1 MTNPYLEA
9 ARELRTRIDANAVEA
24 GNEFVPS
31 DTIDAMQSEGLF
43 GVMTPKAVGGA
54 ELPISDVLD
63 VYTELARADGSAGWC
78 LMAGASTVA
87 YFGAYNPDSFVDR
100 LFADGIPLCAGQFAP
115 NGTAVRGAGGYTIT
129 GNYSFGSGIHYANW
143 VGSGFIVP
151 PEEGSD
157 APAQYLFALVEK
169 EDVELRGN
177 WKVLG
182 LQSTASLD
190 YNLDAVFVPEDA
202 TFLFAAPTRYRG
214 GPIYELG
221 VISLTAI
228 GHAGFAMGVTRRA
241 LDELASVAKTKVR
254 MGSAD
259 FLKDNERFLHAL
271 GALESRYRAACSWV
285 YQAFDEL
292 ERGAIETEKFD
303 AKTSVQVRQATV
315 FVTQEGADICREAY
329 LLAGTTALRDGA
341 LQRCFRDIHA
351 GSQHFFASPVST
363 LEFGRGLM
371 DEAADFAIDR

>member
-9 ARELRTRIDANAVEA
+9 ARGLRARIDANAVAA
-24 GNEFVPS
+24 GNEFVPP

-54 ELPISDVLD
+54 ELPIADVLD

-78 LMAGASTVA
+78 LMAAASDVA
-87 YFGAYNPDSFVDR
+87 YFGAYCPDAFVDR

-115 NGTAVRGAGGYTIT
+115 NGGAVRDAGGYRIT

-151 PEEGSD
+151 PESGSE
-157 APAQYLFALVEK
+157 APAEYRFALVPK
-169 EDVELRGN
+169 EEVELRGN
-177 WKVLG
+177 WNVLG

-190 YNLDAVFVPEDA
+190 YQMDAVYAPAEA

-241 LDELASVAKTKVR
+241 LDELSSVARTKVR
-254 MGSAD
+254 MGASD

-271 GALESRYRAACSWV
+271 AVLESRFRAACAWV
-285 YQAFDEL
+285 YDAFDQM
-292 ERGAIETEKFD
+292 ERAAVETEKFD

-315 FVTQEGADICREAY
+315 FITQVGADICREAY

-351 GSQHFFASPVST
+351 GSQHFFASPAST
-363 LEFGRGLM
+363 LDFGRLLM
-371 DEAADFAIDR
+371 EEAAESAIDR

>member
-9 ARELRTRIDANAVEA
+9 ARGLRARIDANAVEA
-24 GNEFVPS
+24 GDEFVPL
-31 DTIDAMQSEGLF
+31 DTVEAMQSEGLF

-54 ELPISDVLD
+54 ELPIADVLD
-63 VYTELARADGSAGWC
+63 VYSELARADGSAGWC
-78 LMAGASTVA
+78 LMDGASAVA
-87 YFGAYNPDSFVDR
+87 YFGAYCPDSFVDR

-115 NGTAVRGAGGYTIT
+115 NGTGVRDGNGYRVT

-157 APAQYLFALVEK
+157 TPAQYLFALVPKDE
-169 EDVELRGN
+169 VELRGN
-177 WKVLG
+177 WNVLG

-190 YNLDAVFVPEDA
+190 YRLDAVFTPEDA
-202 TFLFAAPTRYRG
+202 SFLFAAPTRYRG
-214 GPIYELG
+214 GAIYELG

-241 LDELASVAKTKVR
+241 LDELSSLAKTKVR

-259 FLKDNERFLHAL
+259 FLKDNERFLYAL
-271 GALESRYRAACSWV
+271 AVLESRFRAACAWV
-285 YQAFDEL
+285 YDAFDEL
-292 ERGAIETEKFD
+292 ERTAIETEKFD
-303 AKTSVQVRQATV
+303 AKTSLQVRQATV
-315 FVTQEGADICREAY
+315 FVTQQGADICREAY
-329 LLAGTTALRDGA
+329 LLAGTTALRYGG

-351 GSQHFFASPVST
+351 GSQHFFASPAST
-363 LEFGRGLM
+363 LEFARDLM
-371 DEAADFAIDR
+371 GEAADCAIDR